1 MGWRR
6 GQAYGQDLRDRVMA
20 ANGSLREVA
29 TRFSVS
35 VSYVARVRARQRRG
49 QLGAGAQCNHVP
61 LRLHGLEAALAEQV
75 AAAPD
80 QTLAP
85 LCQWSED
92 EHGRRVSLTT
102 MWKTLGRLGLTLK
115 KNSPRGRAATP

>member
-20 ANGSLREVA
+20 AKGSLREVA
-29 TRFSVS
+29 TRFAVS
-35 VSYVARVRARQRRG
+35 ESYVARVRARQRRG
-49 QLGAGAQCNHVP
+49 QLNAGIQCNHVP
-61 LRLHGLEAALAEQV
+61 LRLHGLETALIERV

-80 QTLAP
+80 QTLAQ
-85 LCQWSED
+85 LCQWCETA
-92 EHGRRVSLTT
+92 HGRRVSLTT

-115 KNSPRGRAATP
+115 KNSVRS